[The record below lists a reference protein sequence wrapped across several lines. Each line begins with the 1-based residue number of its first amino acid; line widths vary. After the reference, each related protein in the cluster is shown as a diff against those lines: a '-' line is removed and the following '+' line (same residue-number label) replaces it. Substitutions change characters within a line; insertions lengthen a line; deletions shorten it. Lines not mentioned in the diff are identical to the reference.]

1 MDIGDAYQTLEIL
14 DRTTDEDIIIAI
26 FTVRVTDTP
35 GRADDYR
42 KALDAIAKANNSQKL
57 QNFLYGN
64 GSFNSSSVPQGSND
78 WPVGLENIGNTC
90 YLNSL
95 LQFYFTVKPLRD
107 MVLNF
112 EDFKME
118 LTEEN
123 LRQKRVGSRKVKGDE
138 VRRAQK
144 CTHVPCLNPC

>member
-1 MDIGDAYQTLEIL
+1 
-14 DRTTDEDIIIAI
+14 
-26 FTVRVTDTP
+26 
-35 GRADDYR
+35 
-42 KALDAIAKANNSQKL
+42 
-57 QNFLYGN
+57 
-64 GSFNSSSVPQGSND
+64 
-78 WPVGLENIGNTC
+78 VGLENIGNTC